1 MENNI
6 FVLYLKDVVIGT
18 FNNEHLLNCFVKG
31 GIQNNFFTEQDIKK
45 DIFELNT
52 ICKVN
57 IISKT
62 NKILSK
68 EESKQILEDEERF
81 KIQKILEDKHNN
93 IILLEEN
100 NKKIIEENNKKII
113 EENNKK
119 IKEEK
124 KRKLEEFKKTEEY
137 TKIQEE
143 RTVLTNEINQLK
155 LKKKKLQELE
165 QEYNINLNLYK
176 KFVEEKTKDSEFKI
190 PELFTLKYSIYERL
204 DKENNLNFENYK
216 IIWEKEKPKNE
227 YDLFKTNTYEDSF
240 ISKKEENLEIEL
252 EISI

>member
-6 FVLYLKDVVIGT
+6 FVVYLKDIVIGT
-18 FNNEHLLNCFVKG
+18 FNNEYLLNCFIKG

-52 ICKVN
+52 ICKRN
-57 IISKT
+57 QDN

-68 EESKQILEDEERF
+68 EEQEKILEDQERV
-81 KIQKILEDKHNN
+81 KIQKILEEKK
-93 IILLEEN
+93 LLEDKTMKEN
-100 NKKIIEENNKKII
+100 IKEEAEA
-113 EENNKK
+113 EEEEAKAK
-119 IKEEK
+119 EKRLAEEEK
-124 KRKLEEFKKTEEY
+124 KRKFEEFKKTEQY
-137 TKIQEE
+137 TKMQEE

-176 KFVEEKTKDSEFKI
+176 KFVEEKTKDSNFKI
-190 PELFTLKYSIYERL
+190 PELFILKYSIYERL

-240 ISKKEENLEIEL
+240 ISKKEDTLEIEL

>member
-6 FVLYLKDVVIGT
+6 FVLYLKNVVIGT
-18 FNNEHLLNCFVKG
+18 FNNEHLLNCFIKG

-57 IISKT
+57 QDN

-68 EESKQILEDEERF
+68 EKQEQILEDKERV
-81 KIQKILEDKHNN
+81 KIQKILEEKK
-93 IILLEEN
+93 LLED
-100 NKKIIEENNKKII
+100 KTIEENKKKA
-113 EENNKK
+113 EEAEEKK
-119 IKEEK
+119 RLAEEEK

-143 RTVLTNEINQLK
+143 RGVLTNEINQLK

-240 ISKKEENLEIEL
+240 ISKKEDNLEIEL

>member
-57 IISKT
+57 
-62 NKILSK
+62 KILSK
-68 EESKQILEDEERF
+68 EESQQILEDEERF

-100 NKKIIEENNKKII
+100 NKKIKEEN
-113 EENNKK
+113 
-119 IKEEK
+119 

-137 TKIQEE
+137 IKIQEE
-143 RTVLTNEINQLK
+143 RAVLTNEINQLK

-190 PELFTLKYSIYERL
+190 PELFILKYSIYERL

>member
-57 IISKT
+57 IISKE

-100 NKKIIEENNKKII
+100 NKKIKEEN
-113 EENNKK
+113 
-119 IKEEK
+119 

-143 RTVLTNEINQLK
+143 RAVLTNEINQLK

>member
-52 ICKVN
+52 ICK
-57 IISKT
+57 K

-68 EESKQILEDEERF
+68 EESKQISEDEERF

-93 IILLEEN
+93 IILL
-100 NKKIIEENNKKII
+100 EENNKKII

-143 RTVLTNEINQLK
+143 RAVLTNEINQLK